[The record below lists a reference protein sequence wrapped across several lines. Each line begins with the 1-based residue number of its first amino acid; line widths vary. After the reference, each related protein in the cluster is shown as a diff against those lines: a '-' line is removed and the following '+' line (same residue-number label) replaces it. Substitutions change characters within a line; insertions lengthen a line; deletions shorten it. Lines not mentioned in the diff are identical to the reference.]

1 MKAFLKNY
9 HQSPR
14 KVRLVANLI
23 KGKTVE
29 RALLELSHLPKRA
42 SSPLEKLLKS
52 AVSNAKKD
60 GVVSSDLVVK
70 KMAVDKGLVMKRVMP
85 RARGS
90 ASQILKRMSHVTL
103 ELSKK

>member
-23 KGKTVE
+23 KGKTVD

-52 AVSNAKKD
+52 AISNAKKD
-60 GVVSSDLVVK
+60 GLGSSDLVVK
-70 KMAVDKGLVMKRVMP
+70 KMVVDKGLVMKRIMP